1 MHIPGCKSLIAPL
14 PASTCNFQCKF
25 CGQKPTSATALLAS
39 PHILAERLPQLWVWA
54 LLSAHDAM
62 NLGEVARMTY
72 AMLQSKNWLLAII

>member
-1 MHIPGCKSLIAPL
+1 MLIPGCKSLIVPL

-54 LLSAHDAM
+54 LLSVHD
-62 NLGEVARMTY
+62 EVARMTY
-72 AMLQSKNWLLAII
+72 AMLQSKNWLLAIM